1 MDPSRLKALPLFKD
15 LSKEELK
22 DVARH
27 ADEVDVDEGK
37 HLIDQGRS
45 AYEFFAIEEGTA
57 EVTREGGHVADLGPG
72 DFFGEIGLMEPDRE
86 RTASVVATSP
96 MQVIVM
102 TGPDF
107 RRVSREMPH
116 VAAQIQEA
124 IHHRR
129 RHDSLDA

>member
-57 EVTREGGHVADLGPG
+57 VVTREGGHVADLGPG